1 MMTRSALT
9 LTMSLLLVQA
19 CDAQVPDV
27 SETLE
32 EAAMALGSLRG
43 VQRRMDS
50 INTLQF
56 SGNGTSSVPGDNGEW
71 TGYEITDATVGINY
85 SIPALRMDITRVGP
99 DGTEQR
105 VIQVVSGT
113 RAWDERLPGVDPMNV
128 ADEKVQQRAQQIWL
142 TPHGVITAAVQNP
155 ENVTVETESGQRML
169 TVVIDGMP
177 VTARLD
183 ENARPA
189 VVEMMVD
196 HPVLGETLL
205 KAEYTGYIDWP
216 ILDVYFP
223 SHIMHRLGGEIIL
236 DMTVSAFYQNPYVVF
251 PTPEQLSGSSQ

>member
-9 LTMSLLLVQA
+9 LAMSLLLVQA
-19 CDAQVPDV
+19 CDAQAPNI

-56 SGNGTSSVPGDNGEW
+56 SGNGTSTVPGDNGEW
-71 TGYEITDATVGINY
+71 TDYEIAEVTVGINY
-85 SIPALRMDITRVGP
+85 SIPALRMDMTRVGP
-99 DGTEQR
+99 DGNEQR
-105 VIQVVSGT
+105 VIQVMRGS
-113 RAWDERLPGVDPMNV
+113 RAWDERLPGVDAMDV
-128 ADEKVQQRAQQIWL
+128 ADETVQQRAQQIWL
-142 TPHGVITAAVQNP
+142 TPHGVITAAVRNP
-155 ENVTVETESGQRML
+155 DNVTVETESGQTIL
-169 TVVIDGMP
+169 TVEIDGKP

-189 VVEMMVD
+189 VVEMMID

-205 KAEYTGYIDWP
+205 KAEYTNYIDWP

-223 SHIMHRLGGEIIL
+223 SQIVHRLGGEITL
-236 DMTVSAFYQNPYVVF
+236 DITVSNFYQNPYVVF
-251 PTPEQLSGSSQ
+251 PTPEQLSRSSQ

>member
-19 CDAQVPDV
+19 CDAQAPNL

-56 SGNGTSSVPGDNGEW
+56 SGNGTSTIPGDNGEW
-71 TGYEITDATVGINY
+71 TDYEITDATVGINY
-85 SIPALRMDITRVGP
+85 AIPALRMDVTRVGP
-99 DGTEQR
+99 DGNEQR
-105 VIQVVSGT
+105 VIQVVRGN
-113 RAWDERLPGVDPMNV
+113 RAWDERLPGVDAIDV
-128 ADEKVQQRAQQIWL
+128 ADETVQHRAQQIWL
-142 TPHGVITAAVQNP
+142 TPHGVITAAVRNP
-155 ENVTVETESGQRML
+155 DNVTVEIESGQTIL
-169 TVVIDGMP
+169 TVEIDGMP

-189 VVEMMVD
+189 VVEMMID

-223 SHIMHRLGGEIIL
+223 SQIVHRLGGEITL
-236 DMTVSAFYQNPYVVF
+236 DMTVSDFYQNPYVVF
-251 PTPEQLSGSSQ
+251 PTPEQLSRSSQ

>member
-1 MMTRSALT
+1 MTRSALT

-19 CDAQVPDV
+19 CDAQAPNL

-56 SGNGTSSVPGDNGEW
+56 SGNGTSTIPGDNGEW
-71 TGYEITDATVGINY
+71 TDYEITDATVGINY
-85 SIPALRMDITRVGP
+85 AIPALRMDVTRVGP
-99 DGTEQR
+99 DGNEQR
-105 VIQVVSGT
+105 VIQVVRGN
-113 RAWDERLPGVDPMNV
+113 RAWDERLPGVDAIDV
-128 ADEKVQQRAQQIWL
+128 ADETVQHRAQQIWL
-142 TPHGVITAAVQNP
+142 TPHGVITAAVRNP
-155 ENVTVETESGQRML
+155 DNVTVEIESGQTIL
-169 TVVIDGMP
+169 TVEIDGMP

-189 VVEMMVD
+189 VVEMMID

-223 SHIMHRLGGEIIL
+223 SQIVHRLGGEITL
-236 DMTVSAFYQNPYVVF
+236 DMTVSDFYQNPYVVF
-251 PTPEQLSGSSQ
+251 PTPEQLSRSSQ

>member
-19 CDAQVPDV
+19 CDAQAPNL

-56 SGNGTSSVPGDNGEW
+56 SGNGTSTLPGDNGEW
-71 TGYEITDATVGINY
+71 TDYEITDATVGINY
-85 SIPALRMDITRVGP
+85 AIPALRMDVTRVGP
-99 DGTEQR
+99 DGNEQR
-105 VIQVVSGT
+105 VIQVVRGN
-113 RAWDERLPGVDPMNV
+113 RAWDERLPGVDAIDV
-128 ADEKVQQRAQQIWL
+128 ADETVQHRAQQIWL
-142 TPHGVITAAVQNP
+142 TPHGVITAAVRNP
-155 ENVTVETESGQRML
+155 DNVTVEIESGQTIL
-169 TVVIDGMP
+169 TVEIDGMP

-189 VVEMMVD
+189 VVEMMID

-223 SHIMHRLGGEIIL
+223 SQIVHRLGGEITL
-236 DMTVSAFYQNPYVVF
+236 DMTVSDFYQNPYVVF
-251 PTPEQLSGSSQ
+251 PTPEQLSRSSQ

>member
-19 CDAQVPDV
+19 CDAQAPNL

-32 EAAMALGSLRG
+32 EAAMALGTLRG

-56 SGNGTSSVPGDNGEW
+56 SGNGTSTIPGDNGEW
-71 TGYEITDATVGINY
+71 TDYEITDATVGINY
-85 SIPALRMDITRVGP
+85 AIPALRMDVTRVGP
-99 DGTEQR
+99 DGNEQR
-105 VIQVVSGT
+105 LIQVVRGN
-113 RAWDERLPGVDPMNV
+113 RAWDERLPGVDAIDV
-128 ADEKVQQRAQQIWL
+128 ADETVQHRAQQIWL
-142 TPHGVITAAVQNP
+142 TPHGVITAAVRNP
-155 ENVTVETESGQRML
+155 DNVTVEIESGQTIL
-169 TVVIDGMP
+169 TVEIDGMP

-189 VVEMMVD
+189 VVEMMID

-223 SHIMHRLGGEIIL
+223 SQIVHRLGGEITL
-236 DMTVSAFYQNPYVVF
+236 DMTVSDFYQNPYVVF
-251 PTPEQLSGSSQ
+251 PTPEQLSRSSQ

>member
-19 CDAQVPDV
+19 CDAQAPNL

-32 EAAMALGSLRG
+32 EAAMALGTLRG

-56 SGNGTSSVPGDNGEW
+56 SGNGTSTIPGDNGEW
-71 TGYEITDATVGINY
+71 TDYEITDATVGINY
-85 SIPALRMDITRVGP
+85 AIPALRMDVTRVGP
-99 DGTEQR
+99 DGNEQR
-105 VIQVVSGT
+105 LIQVVRGN
-113 RAWDERLPGVDPMNV
+113 RAWDERLPGVDAIDV
-128 ADEKVQQRAQQIWL
+128 ADETVQHRAQQIWL
-142 TPHGVITAAVQNP
+142 TPHGVITAAVRNP
-155 ENVTVETESGQRML
+155 DNVTVEIESGQTIL
-169 TVVIDGMP
+169 TVEIDGMP

-189 VVEMMVD
+189 VVEMMID

-223 SHIMHRLGGEIIL
+223 SQIVHRLGGEITL
-236 DMTVSAFYQNPYVVF
+236 DITVSDFYQNPYVVF
-251 PTPEQLSGSSQ
+251 PTPEQLSRSSQ